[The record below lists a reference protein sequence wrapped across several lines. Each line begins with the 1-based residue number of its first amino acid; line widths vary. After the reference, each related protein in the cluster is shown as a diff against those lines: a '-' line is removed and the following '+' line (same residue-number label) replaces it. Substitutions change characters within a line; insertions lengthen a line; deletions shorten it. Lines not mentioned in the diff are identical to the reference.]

1 MGWLFTEGQ
10 TKADLI
16 AHLTQCDSQL
26 HTHRKC
32 VRGTTL
38 WAVQEHKD
46 RPGEPFIVAY
56 LMQHERGYGW
66 GYKPVTE
73 SMGPAEVSCPVSYLD
88 AVPIAD
94 GPHALEWRERVRR
107 HHAAQKRKRRML
119 KDAAI
124 GDRMTLVAGLSHHTL
139 ALVSKNPVLGRDDDG
154 HLWRVPQRLIESVG
168 PA

>member
-10 TKADLI
+10 TKAELI
-16 AHLTQCDSQL
+16 AHLTQGDSQL
-26 HTHRKC
+26 YTHRRC

-38 WAVQEHKD
+38 WAVQEYKA
-46 RPGEPFIVAY
+46 RPGKPFIVAY
-56 LMQHERGYGW
+56 LIQHERGYGW

-88 AVPIAD
+88 AVPVAG
-94 GPHALEWRERVRR
+94 GPHALQWRERVRR

-124 GDRMTLVAGLSHHTL
+124 GDRMTLVAGLSPQTL
-139 ALVSKNPVLGRDDDG
+139 ALVSKKPVLGRDDDG
-154 HLWRVPQRLIESVG
+154 HLWRVPQRFIESVKS
-168 PA
+168 A